1 MIMVTSVT
9 CHCQP
14 VIMRGGILEISND
27 FFSLINK
34 TLENMAPFAV
44 GGCLDVISDNVT
56 ICCKVRGV
64 KPTCQK
70 MAAWKIK

>member
-1 MIMVTSVT
+1 MIMVTNVT

-44 GGCLDVISDNVT
+44 DGCLDVISDNVT
-56 ICCKVRGV
+56 ICCKVREV
-64 KPTCQK
+64 KPTFQK